1 MKRIAGTHFICLD
14 PMGSVGFRWNI
25 SGAAALLQEAAHCMV
40 GNPTLSTLG
49 GGLVPTLRLL
59 WPS

>member
-1 MKRIAGTHFICLD
+1 
-14 PMGSVGFRWNI
+14 MGSVGFRWNI

-49 GGLVPTLRLL
+49 GARSYAEAAMAIVTSRPLST
-59 WPS
+59 PSFS